1 MRFSSGKDL
10 FEAANGVI
18 LSEKEAV
25 VSMQMDRGAEHSPTR
40 EEIETQLT
48 SVLASR
54 HFRQARSLEKFL
66 TFVVNR
72 SLAGE
77 TDRLKELSIGI
88 EVFQRASDFDPRI
101 DTVVR
106 VQAANLRR
114 KLSEYYLEEGLGDRV
129 LIDLPKGHYV
139 PTFQYRPLQNGL
151 PPGTPTSSLEEG
163 EAPLIPDEE
172 PRRRAIPIR
181 VLLLCAMGGLILGVL
196 VTLGFVAGRNYTS
209 ATSLVAGTPHPD
221 PAVLPIWE
229 NFLTPD
235 AHNLLA
241 YGVPQFFSSNGMI
254 IRDVLVN
261 SSEELQSGPGARL
274 ARVARGLGIS
284 LRPTEIY
291 TGVGEAHGI
300 NIVSRFF
307 WENSFNLQ
315 IARSRIVGWQDL
327 KNTNLIFLSSL
338 RFHTLIDGLGYPT
351 DFQIPRD
358 NQRSQILN
366 LRPGPGEEKA
376 YGPQGD
382 HAIITLWPG
391 KSDSRRILQLSGVTT
406 WATLA
411 AAEYVTDLES
421 LRELAPHFEECRRR
435 KGLASHPPYFQILI
449 RAEVKDNFPISI
461 RYVTHHDLDMTPWLN
476 PK

>member
-1 MRFSSGKDL
+1 M
-10 FEAANGVI
+10 
-18 LSEKEAV
+18 
-25 VSMQMDRGAEHSPTR
+25 
-40 EEIETQLT
+40 
-48 SVLASR
+48 
-54 HFRQARSLEKFL
+54 
-66 TFVVNR
+66 
-72 SLAGE
+72 
-77 TDRLKELSIGI
+77 
-88 EVFQRASDFDPRI
+88 
-101 DTVVR
+101 
-106 VQAANLRR
+106 
-114 KLSEYYLEEGLGDRV
+114 Y
-129 LIDLPKGHYV
+129 
-139 PTFQYRPLQNGL
+139 
-151 PPGTPTSSLEEG
+151 
-163 EAPLIPDEE
+163 
-172 PRRRAIPIR
+172 
-181 VLLLCAMGGLILGVL
+181 
-196 VTLGFVAGRNYTS
+196 
-209 ATSLVAGTPHPD
+209 
-221 PAVLPIWE
+221 
-229 NFLTPD
+229 
-235 AHNLLA
+235 
-241 YGVPQFFSSNGMI
+241 

-261 SSEELQSGPGARL
+261 SSEEIGAGPGTRL
-274 ARVARGLGIS
+274 ARVARDLGIS

-300 NIVSRFF
+300 NTVSRFF

-382 HAIITLWPG
+382 YAIITLWPG

-421 LRELAPHFEECRRR
+421 LRELAPHFEECRQR
-435 KGLASHPPYFQILI
+435 KGLAGHPPYFQILI

-461 RYVTHHDLDMTPWLN
+461 RYVTHHDLDMTPWLG

>member
-1 MRFSSGKDL
+1 
-10 FEAANGVI
+10 
-18 LSEKEAV
+18 
-25 VSMQMDRGAEHSPTR
+25 MDVGLDRNPTR
-40 EEIETQLT
+40 EEIETQLAMI
-48 SVLASR
+48 VGSR

-72 SLAGE
+72 SLVGE
-77 TDRLKELSIGI
+77 IDCLKELSIGI
-88 EVFQRASDFDPRI
+88 EVFHRPLDFDPRI

-114 KLSEYYLEEGLGDRV
+114 KLAEYYLQDGPDDPI

-139 PTFQYRPLQNGL
+139 PTFQYRPSKDAL
-151 PPGTPTSSLEEG
+151 
-163 EAPLIPDEE
+163 PDEGLILKE
-172 PRRRAIPIR
+172 EHSSRSPRMVKQGRWRIAPWF
-181 VLLLCAMGGLILGVL
+181 LLLCGIGGMILGVVL
-196 VTLGFVAGRNYTS
+196 TIGFVAWWEIPSETS
-209 ATSLVAGTPHPD
+209 RMARLSQQD
-221 PAVLPIWE
+221 PVFLPIWE
-229 NFLTPD
+229 KFLTPE

-241 YGVPQFFSSNGMI
+241 YGMPQFFASDGLY

-261 SSEELQSGPGARL
+261 STEELGSSPGGRL
-274 ARVARGLGIS
+274 TDVARNLGIH
-284 LRPTEIY
+284 LRATEIY

-300 NIVSRFF
+300 NTVSRFF

-338 RFHTLIDGLGYPT
+338 RFHTLIDALGYPT

-358 NQRSQILN
+358 NKLAQILN

-376 YGPQGD
+376 YGPTGD
-382 HAIITLWPG
+382 YAIITLWPG

-411 AAEYVTDLES
+411 AAEYVTDPES
-421 LRELAPHFEECRRR
+421 LRELGRHFEECRLRR
-435 KGLASHPPYFQILI
+435 GTQTHAPYFQILI
-449 RAEVKDNFPISI
+449 SAEVKDNFPISV

-476 PK
+476 PR

>member
-1 MRFSSGKDL
+1 
-10 FEAANGVI
+10 
-18 LSEKEAV
+18 
-25 VSMQMDRGAEHSPTR
+25 MDMGAEHSPTR

-88 EVFQRASDFDPRI
+88 EVFQRPIDFDPRI

-139 PTFQYRPLQNGL
+139 PTFQYRPLTNGL
-151 PPGTPTSSLEEG
+151 PPEVSTSQQEG
-163 EAPLIPDEE
+163 EAPLVPSEE
-172 PRRRAIPIR
+172 QGRRAIPPWF
-181 VLLLCAMGGLILGVL
+181 LLLCAIGGLILGIL
-196 VTLGFVAGRNYTS
+196 ATLAFVAGRNYFSTPS
-209 ATSLVAGTPHPD
+209 PVAGTARLD

-229 NFLTPD
+229 KFLTPD
-235 AHNLLA
+235 THNLLA
-241 YGVPQFFSSNGMI
+241 YGAPQFFVSDGMY

-261 SSEELQSGPGARL
+261 SSEEVGAGPGTRL
-274 ARVARGLGIS
+274 ARVARDLGIS

-300 NIVSRFF
+300 NTVSRFF

-382 HAIITLWPG
+382 YAIITLWPG

-461 RYVTHHDLDMTPWLN
+461 RYVTHHDLDMTPWLS

>member
-1 MRFSSGKDL
+1 
-10 FEAANGVI
+10 
-18 LSEKEAV
+18 
-25 VSMQMDRGAEHSPTR
+25 MDMGAEHSPTR

-88 EVFQRASDFDPRI
+88 EVFQRPSDFDPRI

-151 PPGTPTSSLEEG
+151 PPEAPTSSLEEG
-163 EAPLIPDEE
+163 EAHPLFRKE
-172 PRRRAIPIR
+172 PRRRAIPLW
-181 VLLLCAMGGLILGVL
+181 VLLLCTIGGLILGIL
-196 VTLGFVAGRNYTS
+196 ATLGFVAGRNYSS
-209 ATSLVAGTPHPD
+209 APSPMAGTTRPD

-229 NFLTPD
+229 KFLTPD

-241 YGVPQFFSSNGMI
+241 YGAPQFFASDGMY

-261 SSEELQSGPGARL
+261 SSEEVGSGPGTRL
-274 ARVARGLGIS
+274 ARVARDLGIS

-300 NIVSRFF
+300 NTVSRFF

-315 IARSRIVGWQDL
+315 IARSRIVGWQDF

-351 DFQIPRD
+351 DFQISRD
-358 NQRSQILN
+358 NKLAQILN
-366 LRPGPGEEKA
+366 LRPSPGEEKA

-382 HAIITLWPG
+382 YAIITLWPG

-461 RYVTHHDLDMTPWLN
+461 RYVTHHDLDMTPWLS